1 MSGEVP
7 RQGHRQMPRLT
18 DSCPDC
24 GAVAYPPERAWL
36 VEMSVA
42 DRSHYCFICPG
53 CDEVVRRPAS
63 ERLRDLLR
71 RWVPSEYWVVPQ
83 EALETR
89 PDSPLTM
96 DDVLDTLLALREL
109 PVTGDGDGADGGRP
123 QGAGHGVE
131 RADVTRRQDRA
142 STPS

>member
-109 PVTGDGDGADGGRP
+109 PVTGDGDGPDGGRP